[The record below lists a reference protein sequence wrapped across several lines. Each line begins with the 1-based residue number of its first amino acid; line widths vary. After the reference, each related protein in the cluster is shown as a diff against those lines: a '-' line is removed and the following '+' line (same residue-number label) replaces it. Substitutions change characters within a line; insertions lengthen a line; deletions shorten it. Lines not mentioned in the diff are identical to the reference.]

1 MEDEPAPAVDRL
13 TLFQIENGRVRVLR
27 TQGRKPY
34 SFSAVK
40 KLHAEYIPI
49 ELHGGFHVRD
59 SKRTRRI
66 FFNNDCH
73 IASSLPSPPPGFSP
87 PYFSLSSAKFPIFL
101 SIQLKSFG
109 HSQK

>member
-27 TQGRKPY
+27 TQRRKPC

-59 SKRTRRI
+59 PKSHRRNLLHHDAMMPAVYRRRAPD
-66 FFNNDCH
+66 FRALN
-73 IASSLPSPPPGFSP
+73 LR
-87 PYFSLSSAKFPIFL
+87 LSSAKLQIF
-101 SIQLKSFG
+101 
-109 HSQK
+109 

>member
-27 TQGRKPY
+27 TQGRKPC

-49 ELHGGFHVRD
+49 ELHGGFMFE
-59 SKRTRRI
+59 TRKVTAEI
-66 FFNNDCH
+66 FSTM
-73 IASSLPSPPPGFSP
+73 IAMMPAVYRRRAPDFRALNLR
-87 PYFSLSSAKFPIFL
+87 LSSAKLQIF
-101 SIQLKSFG
+101 
-109 HSQK
+109 